1 MKEYLLIILLVVATV
16 ICSVLCRQ
24 IIRSNEQIRKQ
35 IAEVE
40 RKIEEAKTPKV
51 TARKSQAIQNQT
63 DATTPAVHAVNAA
76 NAELRKEKRILE
88 KQVAEVRNDIGK
100 SDLASGRFGKRK
112 RRITLAEL
120 EKLDPAAFAQY
131 DHLEN
136 RQTMERLQRE
146 KVEQRTNFLSTMNPS
161 FLSPEENAH
170 LKAYVQLLNQATEM
184 KLRGEKVPVE
194 MCAEYGGI
202 RQLIEKYCV
211 AAIGSD
217 NPSLPIVR
225 ESLQQWSR
233 TPAYM
238 ALSPANPLKLKIKGE
253 PQP

>member
-1 MKEYLLIILLVVATV
+1 MKDYLLIILLVVATV

-35 IAEVE
+35 IAEME
-40 RKIEEAKTPKV
+40 KKIEEEKTPKV
-51 TARKSQAIQNQT
+51 ITRKSQSIQNQT
-63 DATTPAVHAVNAA
+63 DATTPAVHAV

-112 RRITLAEL
+112 RRITLEEL

-131 DHLEN
+131 DHPEN
-136 RQTMERLQRE
+136 RQTMERLQHE

-170 LKAYVQLLNQATEM
+170 LKAYIQLLNQATEM
-184 KLRGEKVPVE
+184 KLKGEEVPVE
-194 MCAEYGGI
+194 MFAEYGGI

-211 AAIGSD
+211 TAIGSD

-233 TPAYM
+233 TPTYM

>member
-1 MKEYLLIILLVVATV
+1 MKEYLLIILMVLATV

-24 IIRSNEQIRKQ
+24 FIRSNEQIRRQ
-35 IAEVE
+35 IAEME
-40 RKIEEAKTPKV
+40 EKIEDAKKPKV
-51 TARKSQAIQNQT
+51 IARKPQLTQNQSV
-63 DATTPAVHAVNAA
+63 ATTASAGHAA
-76 NAELRKEKRILE
+76 NAELRQEKRILE
-88 KQVAEVRNDIGK
+88 KQVAEVRKDIGT

-120 EKLDPAAFAQY
+120 KKLDPDAFAKHY
-131 DHLEN
+131 NPEN
-136 RQTMERLQRE
+136 RQALEAIQR
-146 KVEQRTNFLSTMNPS
+146 KKLEQRTNFLSTMNPS

-184 KLRGEKVPVE
+184 KLKGEEVPGE
-194 MCAEYGGI
+194 MFAEYRGI

-217 NPSLPIVR
+217 NPSLPDVQR
-225 ESLQQWSR
+225 SLRQWSR

>member
-1 MKEYLLIILLVVATV
+1 MKEYLLIILMVVATV

-24 IIRSNEQIRKQ
+24 LIRSNEQIRRQ
-35 IAEVE
+35 IAEIE
-40 RKIEEAKTPKV
+40 EKIEDAKKPKV
-51 TARKSQAIQNQT
+51 IARKPQLTQNQSV
-63 DATTPAVHAVNAA
+63 ATTASAGHAA
-76 NAELRKEKRILE
+76 NAELRQEKRILE
-88 KQVAEVRNDIGK
+88 KQVAEVRKDIGT

-112 RRITLAEL
+112 RRITLEEL

-131 DHLEN
+131 DHPEN

-146 KVEQRTNFLSTMNPS
+146 KVEQRTNFLSTMSPS

-170 LKAYVQLLNQATEM
+170 LKAYIQLLNQATEM
-184 KLRGEKVPVE
+184 KLRGEEVPAE
-194 MCAEYGGI
+194 MFAEYGGI

-217 NPSLPIVR
+217 NPSLPTVR

>member
-1 MKEYLLIILLVVATV
+1 MKEYLLIILMVLASV

-24 IIRSNEQIRKQ
+24 LIRSNEQIRRQ
-35 IAEVE
+35 IAEIE
-40 RKIEEAKTPKV
+40 EKIEDAKKPKV
-51 TARKSQAIQNQT
+51 IARKPQLTQNQSV
-63 DATTPAVHAVNAA
+63 ATTASAGHAA
-76 NAELRKEKRILE
+76 NAELRQEKRILE
-88 KQVAEVRNDIGK
+88 KQVAEVRKDIGT

-112 RRITLAEL
+112 RRITLEEL
-120 EKLDPAAFAQY
+120 EKLAPAAFAQY
-131 DHLEN
+131 DHPEN

-146 KVEQRTNFLSTMNPS
+146 KVEQRTNFLSTMSPS

-184 KLRGEKVPVE
+184 KLKGEEVPGE
-194 MCAEYGGI
+194 MFAEYRGI

-217 NPSLPIVR
+217 NPSLPTVR

-238 ALSPANPLKLKIKGE
+238 ALSPSNPLKLKIKGE

>member
-1 MKEYLLIILLVVATV
+1 MKEYLLIILMVLASV

-24 IIRSNEQIRKQ
+24 IVRSNEQIRRQ
-35 IAEVE
+35 IAEME
-40 RKIEEAKTPKV
+40 GKIEEAKTPKAI
-51 TARKSQAIQNQT
+51 ARKSQAIQHQSV
-63 DATTPAVHAVNAA
+63 ATASAGHAA
-76 NAELRKEKRILE
+76 NAELRQEKRVLE
-88 KQVAEVRNDIGK
+88 KQVVELRSDILK
-100 SDLASGRFGKRK
+100 NDLAAGRLRKRK
-112 RRITLAEL
+112 RRITPAEL

-131 DHLEN
+131 YNPEN

-146 KVEQRTNFLSTMNPS
+146 KIGQRTNFLSTMNPS
-161 FLSPEENAH
+161 CLSPEENEH

-184 KLRGEKVPVE
+184 KLRGEEVPVE
-194 MCAEYGGI
+194 MFAEYRGI

-217 NPSLPIVR
+217 NPSLPTVR
-225 ESLQQWSR
+225 QSLQQWSR

-238 ALSPANPLKLKIKGE
+238 ALSPSNPLKLKIKGE

>member
-1 MKEYLLIILLVVATV
+1 MKEYLLIILMVLATV

-24 IIRSNEQIRKQ
+24 LIRSNEQIRRQ
-35 IAEVE
+35 IAEIE
-40 RKIEEAKTPKV
+40 EKIEDAKKPKV
-51 TARKSQAIQNQT
+51 IARKPQLTQNQSV
-63 DATTPAVHAVNAA
+63 ATTASASHAA
-76 NAELRKEKRILE
+76 NAELRQEKRILE
-88 KQVAEVRNDIGK
+88 KQVAEVRKDIGT

-120 EKLDPAAFAQY
+120 KKLDPDAFAKHY
-131 DHLEN
+131 NPEN
-136 RQTMERLQRE
+136 RQALEAIQR
-146 KVEQRTNFLSTMNPS
+146 KKLEQRVNFLSTMNPS

-184 KLRGEKVPVE
+184 KLKGEEVPRE
-194 MCAEYGGI
+194 MFAEYHGI

-211 AAIGSD
+211 AAIGGD
-217 NPSLPIVR
+217 NPSLPYIQQ
-225 ESLQQWSR
+225 SLQQWSR

>member
-1 MKEYLLIILLVVATV
+1 MKEYLLIILMVLASV

-24 IIRSNEQIRKQ
+24 IIRSNEQIRRQ
-35 IAEVE
+35 IAEME

-51 TARKSQAIQNQT
+51 ITRKSQSIQNQT
-63 DATTPAVHAVNAA
+63 DATTPAVHAA
-76 NAELRKEKRILE
+76 NAELHKEKRVLE
-88 KQVAEVRNDIGK
+88 KQVAEVRSDIGK

-112 RRITLAEL
+112 RRITLEEL

-131 DHLEN
+131 DHPEN

-170 LKAYVQLLNQATEM
+170 LKTYIQLLNQATEM

-194 MCAEYGGI
+194 MFAEYGGI

-217 NPSLPIVR
+217 NPSLPYVR
-225 ESLQQWSR
+225 ESLRQWSR
-233 TPAYM
+233 TPAYT
-238 ALSPANPLKLKIKGE
+238 ALSPSNPLKLKIKGE
-253 PQP
+253 PKP

>member
-1 MKEYLLIILLVVATV
+1 MKEYLLIILMVLATV

-24 IIRSNEQIRKQ
+24 FIRSNEQIRRQ
-35 IAEVE
+35 IAEME
-40 RKIEEAKTPKV
+40 EKIEDAKKPKV
-51 TARKSQAIQNQT
+51 IARKPQLTQNQSV
-63 DATTPAVHAVNAA
+63 ATTASAGHAA
-76 NAELRKEKRILE
+76 NAELRQEKRILE
-88 KQVAEVRNDIGK
+88 KQVAEVRKDIGTG
-100 SDLASGRFGKRK
+100 DLASGRFGKRK

-120 EKLDPAAFAQY
+120 KKLDPDAFAKHY
-131 DHLEN
+131 NPEN
-136 RQTMERLQRE
+136 RQALEAIQR
-146 KVEQRTNFLSTMNPS
+146 KKLEQRTNFLSTMNPS

-184 KLRGEKVPVE
+184 KLKGEEVPGE
-194 MCAEYGGI
+194 MFAEYRGI

-217 NPSLPIVR
+217 NPSLPDVQR
-225 ESLQQWSR
+225 SLRQWSR

>member
-24 IIRSNEQIRKQ
+24 IISSNEQIRRQ

-40 RKIEEAKTPKV
+40 RRIEEAKTPKV
-51 TARKSQAIQNQT
+51 TVRKSQAIQNQE
-63 DATTPAVHAVNAA
+63 DATKPAVHAVNAA
-76 NAELRKEKRILE
+76 NAELRQEKRILE
-88 KQVAEVRNDIGK
+88 KQVAEVRKDIGTG
-100 SDLASGRFGKRK
+100 DLASGRFGKRK

-120 EKLDPAAFAQY
+120 KKLDPDAFAKHY
-131 DHLEN
+131 NPEN
-136 RQTMERLQRE
+136 RQALEAIQR
-146 KVEQRTNFLSTMNPS
+146 KKLEQRTNFLSTMNPS

-194 MCAEYGGI
+194 MFAEYGGI

-217 NPSLPIVR
+217 NPSLPYVR

>member
-1 MKEYLLIILLVVATV
+1 MKEDLLIILMVLATV

-24 IIRSNEQIRKQ
+24 FIRSNEQIRRQ
-35 IAEVE
+35 IAEIE
-40 RKIEEAKTPKV
+40 EKIEDAKKPKV
-51 TARKSQAIQNQT
+51 IARKPQLTQNQSV
-63 DATTPAVHAVNAA
+63 ATTASAGHAA
-76 NAELRKEKRILE
+76 NAELRQEKRILE
-88 KQVAEVRNDIGK
+88 KQVAEVRKDIGTG
-100 SDLASGRFGKRK
+100 DLASGRFGKRK

-120 EKLDPAAFAQY
+120 KKLDPDAFAKHY
-131 DHLEN
+131 NPEN
-136 RQTMERLQRE
+136 RQALEAIQR
-146 KVEQRTNFLSTMNPS
+146 KKLEQRTNFLSTMNPS

-184 KLRGEKVPVE
+184 KLKGEEVPGE
-194 MCAEYGGI
+194 MFAEYRGI
-202 RQLIEKYCV
+202 QQLIEKYCV

-217 NPSLPIVR
+217 NPSLPDVQR
-225 ESLQQWSR
+225 SLRQWSR

>member
-1 MKEYLLIILLVVATV
+1 MKEYLLIILMVLATV

-24 IIRSNEQIRKQ
+24 LIRSNEQIRRQ
-35 IAEVE
+35 IAEME
-40 RKIEEAKTPKV
+40 EKIEDAKKPKV
-51 TARKSQAIQNQT
+51 IARKPQLTQNQSV
-63 DATTPAVHAVNAA
+63 ATTASAGHAA
-76 NAELRKEKRILE
+76 NAELRQEKRILE
-88 KQVAEVRNDIGK
+88 KQVAEVRKDIGT

-112 RRITLAEL
+112 RRITLEEL

-131 DHLEN
+131 DHPEN

-146 KVEQRTNFLSTMNPS
+146 KVEQRTNFLSTMSPS

-170 LKAYVQLLNQATEM
+170 LKAYIQLLNQATEM
-184 KLRGEKVPVE
+184 KLRGEEVPAE
-194 MCAEYGGI
+194 MFAEYGGI

-217 NPSLPIVR
+217 NPSLPTVR

>member
-35 IAEVE
+35 IAEME
-40 RKIEEAKTPKV
+40 KKIEEEKTPKV
-51 TARKSQAIQNQT
+51 ITRKSQSIQNQT
-63 DATTPAVHAVNAA
+63 DATTPAVHAV

-112 RRITLAEL
+112 RRITLEEL

-131 DHLEN
+131 DHPEN

-170 LKAYVQLLNQATEM
+170 LKAYIQLLNQATEM

-194 MCAEYGGI
+194 MFAEYGGI

-217 NPSLPIVR
+217 NPSLPTVR

>member
-1 MKEYLLIILLVVATV
+1 MKDYLLIILLVVATV

-35 IAEVE
+35 IAEME
-40 RKIEEAKTPKV
+40 KKIEEEKTPKV
-51 TARKSQAIQNQT
+51 ITRKSQSIQNQT
-63 DATTPAVHAVNAA
+63 DATTPAVHAV

-112 RRITLAEL
+112 RRITLEEL

-131 DHLEN
+131 DHPEN

-170 LKAYVQLLNQATEM
+170 LKAYIQLLNQATEM

-194 MCAEYGGI
+194 MFAEYGGI

-217 NPSLPIVR
+217 NPSLPTVR